1 MTKTILIVEDEQV
14 LASLLKRKLSR
25 RGYRSIIA
33 ADGREGLKKI
43 KEIRP
48 DLILLDIVMP
58 KMSGFEVMEAKQKI
72 EEIKDIPIII
82 ISNSGQPVEIS
93 RAQKLGA
100 EDWIV
105 KTNFNPGEVI
115 EKVEKIL
122 PLN

>member
-1 MTKTILIVEDEQV
+1 MTKTILIIEDEQV

-25 RGYRSIIA
+25 RGYQSIIA
-33 ADGREGLKKI
+33 TDGREGLKKT
-43 KEIRP
+43 KEIQP

-58 KMSGFEVMEAKQKI
+58 EMSGFEVMEAKQRMKT
-72 EEIKDIPIII
+72 IKDIPIII

-100 EDWIV
+100 EDWVV
-105 KTNFNPGEVI
+105 KTNFDPEEVVR
-115 EKVEKIL
+115 KVEKIL

>member
-1 MTKTILIVEDEQV
+1 MTKTILIIEDEQV

-25 RGYRSIIA
+25 RGYQSIIA

-43 KEIRP
+43 KEIQP

-58 KMSGFEVMEAKQKI
+58 EMSGLEVMEAKQRI
-72 EEIKDIPIII
+72 ETIKDIPIII

-105 KTNFNPGEVI
+105 KTNFDPEEVVK
-115 EKVEKIL
+115 KVEKIL

>member
-105 KTNFNPGEVI
+105 KTNFDPGEVI